1 MKPHLV
7 KEIEDPITRG
17 RRLTVPKESEVIPL
31 KQADIDVVKRGM
43 ENVIENPSGT
53 AYKVFRG
60 APYLAAGKTG
70 TAQVFS
76 LQGSNYKGH
85 LLAEHLRDHA
95 LFIAYAPV
103 DHPQI
108 AVALVVENGGWGAQ
122 AAGPIARRVLDFYLV
137 DRQNPQNEAAAVAAA
152 ASATEPVNAP
162 VIGDANRPAAV
173 AAGFTALP
181 QPVVPSAASAAE
193 AASAAAAS
201 EASAAGASAASPA
214 SAGADA
220 PRAASL
226 PPIRRPHRPRRP
238 ASDAQPLVAAPRD
251 DNHRATAPAKAADAG
266 TAH

>member
-1 MKPHLV
+1 M
-7 KEIEDPITRG
+7 
-17 RRLTVPKESEVIPL
+17 
-31 KQADIDVVKRGM
+31 
-43 ENVIENPSGT
+43 
-53 AYKVFRG
+53 
-60 APYLAAGKTG
+60 
-70 TAQVFS
+70 
-76 LQGSNYKGH
+76 
-85 LLAEHLRDHA
+85 
-95 LFIAYAPV
+95 
-103 DHPQI
+103 
-108 AVALVVENGGWGAQ
+108 
-122 AAGPIARRVLDFYLV
+122 
-137 DRQNPQNEAAAVAAA
+137 AAA

-201 EASAAGASAASPA
+201 EASAAGASAAPPA

-238 ASDAQPLVAAPRD
+238 ASDAQPLVATPRD
-251 DNHRATAPAKAADAG
+251 DNHRATASAKAADAG